1 MKMKQ
6 SNLRESN
13 DDLASQAQIR
23 PPYLKM
29 LFFGDEKDDY
39 EMPSASLATK
49 SRRPQR
55 PDLLVSE
62 NPPLVAL
69 GSSIAL
75 SGQSGVPNTITC
87 LLHPF
92 TSSIVSLRRKL
103 PPATGQVFILKIFV
117 LRGRKGGAFFDG
129 GFQRMVG
136 HGKFSASGAK
146 VTQLAGGHVDL
157 SISAFLGQF
166 CSRAC
171 RGADLMRLRIRRDS
185 IRGMP
190 MSRQTTRAGRTE
202 GGIHRENFILHGEAY
217 EFSAKEC
224 AC

>member
-1 MKMKQ
+1 M
-6 SNLRESN
+6 
-13 DDLASQAQIR
+13 IR
-23 PPYLKM
+23 LLPKHKSVPHTLKM
-29 LFFGDEKDDY
+29 LSFGDEKDDY

-55 PDLLVSE
+55 PRLTLSE
-62 NPPLVAL
+62 KSPLVAL

-75 SGQSGVPNTITC
+75 SGQPGVPNTTTC

-129 GFQRMVG
+129 AFQRMVG
-136 HGKFSASGAK
+136 LGKFSASGAK

-157 SISAFLGQF
+157 SISAFFG
-166 CSRAC
+166 
-171 RGADLMRLRIRRDS
+171 RLS
-185 IRGMP
+185 
-190 MSRQTTRAGRTE
+190 SW
-202 GGIHRENFILHGEAY
+202 
-217 EFSAKEC
+217 
-224 AC
+224 

>member
-1 MKMKQ
+1 MKQ
-6 SNLRESN
+6 SNVRESN
-13 DDLASQAQIR
+13 DDLASEAQIP
-23 PPYLKM
+23 PPYPQL
-29 LFFGDEKDDY
+29 LFFGDEKDHY
-39 EMPSASLATK
+39 EMSSASLARK
-49 SRRPQR
+49 SRRTRR
-55 PDLLVSE
+55 PRLIVSE
-62 NPPLVAL
+62 NPPLAAL

-136 HGKFSASGAK
+136 LGKFSASGAK

-166 CSRAC
+166 CS
-171 RGADLMRLRIRRDS
+171 
-185 IRGMP
+185 
-190 MSRQTTRAGRTE
+190 
-202 GGIHRENFILHGEAY
+202 
-217 EFSAKEC
+217 
-224 AC
+224 

>member
-1 MKMKQ
+1 MRLLPSTNSSPIPSRCCLSVMKKTIT
-6 SNLRESN
+6 RCPVPP
-13 DDLASQAQIR
+13 SQQ
-23 PPYLKM
+23 
-29 LFFGDEKDDY
+29 
-39 EMPSASLATK
+39 K

-55 PDLLVSE
+55 PRLMLSE
-62 NPPLVAL
+62 KPPLVAL

-75 SGQSGVPNTITC
+75 SGQPGVPNTITC

-136 HGKFSASGAK
+136 LGKFSTSGAK

-157 SISAFLGQF
+157 SISAFLGRF
-166 CSRAC
+166 CSW
-171 RGADLMRLRIRRDS
+171 
-185 IRGMP
+185 
-190 MSRQTTRAGRTE
+190 
-202 GGIHRENFILHGEAY
+202 
-217 EFSAKEC
+217 
-224 AC
+224 